1 MNRDEIAALAGV
13 KVAGQDKAEKAA
25 ACSWGCCRS

>member
-25 ACSWGCCRS
+25 ASLAGM